1 MSKIRTAIIEDD
13 HDIRPAL
20 RLLINGTDGYE
31 CLTACCSVEEGL
43 SKLLLDQIDVLI
55 LDIHLPGMNGV
66 EAASIFKKRRPELLI
81 LMFTVY
87 ADDDHV
93 FDALRAGAD
102 GYVLKRS
109 SPAQLLKHIEELFHG
124 GAPMSPQIARRIVQA
139 FKSSGSPGSDAE
151 SAALAAAGLTPRERE
166 VLDQLAEGYLYK
178 EIARHLNIGIDT
190 VKRHITHIY
199 QKLHVQNR
207 TEALNKAFPRK

>member
-1 MSKIRTAIIEDD
+1 MENIRTAIIEDD

-20 RLLINGTDGYE
+20 KLLINGSPGFECHAAFERAEDG
-31 CLTACCSVEEGL
+31 LTKL
-43 SKLLLDQIDVLI
+43 SLNEIDVLL
-55 LDIHLPGMNGV
+55 LDIHLPGMDGV
-66 EAASIFKKRRPELLI
+66 EAAAIFKEKRKDLLI

-87 ADDDHV
+87 ADDEHV
-93 FDALRAGAD
+93 FNALRAGAD

-109 SPAQLLKHIEELFHG
+109 SPAQLLGHIRELYQG
-124 GAPMSPQIARRIVQA
+124 GAPMSPEIARRIVQM
-139 FKSSGSPGSDAE
+139 FKSPSF
-151 SAALAAAGLTPRERE
+151 SAATADSQVLSDAGLTKRESE

-178 EIARHLNIGIDT
+178 EIAGHLAISIDT

-207 TEALNKAFPRK
+207 TEAINKAFPRK

>member
-1 MSKIRTAIIEDD
+1 MSDIRTAIIEDD
-13 HDIRPAL
+13 DDIRPAL
-20 RLLINGTDGYE
+20 RLLINGTEGFQ
-31 CLTACCSVEEGL
+31 CRSAFSNVEEALAKLEL
-43 SKLLLDQIDVLI
+43 SGIDILI

-66 EAASIFKKRRPELLI
+66 AAASVFKEKRPELLI
-81 LMFTVY
+81 MMFTVY

-93 FDALRAGAD
+93 FNALRAGAD

-109 SPAQLLKHIEELFHG
+109 SPAQLLGHLRELYHG
-124 GAPMSPQIARRIVQA
+124 GAPMSSEIARRLVRS
-139 FKSSGSPGSDAE
+139 FKSAQLPEQEEKSP
-151 SAALAAAGLTPRERE
+151 ALEAAGLTARELE

-178 EIARHLNIGIDT
+178 EIAHHLGIGIDT